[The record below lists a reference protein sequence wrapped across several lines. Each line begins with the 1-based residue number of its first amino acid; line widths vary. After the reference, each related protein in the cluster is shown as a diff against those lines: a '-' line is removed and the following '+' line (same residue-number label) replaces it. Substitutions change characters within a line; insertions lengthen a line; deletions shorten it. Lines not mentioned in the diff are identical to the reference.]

1 MTTADTFALRS
12 APSAA
17 LDPEA
22 FEDLAGD
29 PDYARWCDG
38 RDADAIGHME
48 AALERA
54 ASDASGYR
62 KAG

>member
-1 MTTADTFALRS
+1 MTTADTFALRP

-22 FEDLAGD
+22 FEDLGRD
-29 PDYARWCDG
+29 PDYARWCDD
-38 RDADAIGHME
+38 RDADAIGYME

-54 ASDASGYR
+54 ASDASEYR
-62 KAG
+62 RAG